1 MLRFCNRIFQTAVRQ
16 KTPLI
21 IISLSVHPISG
32 YLAVWNAVCFIYSNL
47 DESSCVHTFADGI
60 FTSTRILADTKC
72 AHFNFCQYCHPQ
84 RTLLECYL
92 SLWSEATRSYSGGI
106 SGDIVNSTWVSI
118 KFGSFTKTFSLTS
131 FSISV
136 STVICKECFWM
147 ISLWS
152 KATWSYSS
160 GISGEIVNSAGLD
173 QVWLATSEICDF
185 SVRGHYNSREHSPWQ
200 VSALDSHRYFP
211 HMKHWTNHSKWYC

>member
-118 KFGSFTKTFSLTS
+118 KFGSRVKCFEIYNFSQPVGNIHEKILLDKFLYFCQYCHLQRMLLNDKPLKQS
-131 FSISV
+131 NLILQQWNQWRNSKLCRSR
-136 STVICKECFWM
+136 S
-147 ISLWS
+147 SLACNEW
-152 KATWSYSS
+152 
-160 GISGEIVNSAGLD
+160 NLR
-173 QVWLATSEICDF
+173 LL
-185 SVRGHYNSREHSPWQ
+185 SPW
-200 VSALDSHRYFP
+200 AL
-211 HMKHWTNHSKWYC
+211 